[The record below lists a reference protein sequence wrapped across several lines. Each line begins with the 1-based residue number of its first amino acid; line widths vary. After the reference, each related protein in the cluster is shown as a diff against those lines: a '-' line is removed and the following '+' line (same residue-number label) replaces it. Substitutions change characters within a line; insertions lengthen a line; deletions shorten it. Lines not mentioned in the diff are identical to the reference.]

1 MQTPSSERRHRHGRA
16 LVALIWLA
24 ASAAA
29 VTALLIAA
37 AVAEGGVY
45 RAAQCNP
52 GLGAGHG
59 DLDFDRNSEHYAG
72 NAGCQE
78 GEGISIRH
86 EANRSGH
93 DRWGAWRLT
102 APAGAHLEGVTA
114 KVSGVAAAGHE
125 PELLIGLPGSGET
138 TFGDALGSSHTVRW
152 RGEQA
157 ESFAARLRC
166 ARPAGCGAGATAKL
180 RLRRLTLRLSDGE
193 APAAEL
199 AGQLAGEATQRG
211 LRRLRA
217 IVADAGSGVR
227 RVFVSVNGSPVA
239 ARKLDCALERRVAT
253 RLRPCPADAEPD
265 FDLETAAPP
274 FRQGPNNVRACAL
287 DYARSGERNRD
298 CASRRVRVD
307 NACPVDDATEPG
319 RLETRIAGTR
329 GDGSVDHGEP
339 AQLVG
344 RLTDGS
350 GDGIAGAEVCVA
362 TRADLHGTPE
372 RVVATPA
379 TGADGRF
386 EVRLA
391 PGPSREVRVAHWA
404 DDTDVTE
411 SYERLGVRAR
421 PTLSLSPSGPVPVG
435 RRVRFDVRLHGPE
448 AGGRR
453 VHVKARSGGR
463 WVKVRTGNADRNGR
477 WRAAYRFRSTT
488 GTRTYR
494 FKAFVPRQAGYPFEA
509 GRSAARKV
517 TVSG

>member
-1 MQTPSSERRHRHGRA
+1 MQSPTSERRPRHGRA
-16 LVALIWLA
+16 FVALIWLA

-45 RAAQCNP
+45 RAAQCHP
-52 GLGAGHG
+52 GLGAGHS
-59 DLDFDRNSEHYAG
+59 DLDFDRNSDHYAG
-72 NAGCQE
+72 SAGCQE
-78 GEGISIRH
+78 GDGISIRH
-86 EANRSGH
+86 AANRSGH
-93 DRWGAWRLT
+93 DRWGAWTLA
-102 APAGAHLEGVTA
+102 APAGAELEGVAA
-114 KVSGVAAAGHE
+114 KVSGVAVAGHQ
-125 PELLIGLPGSGET
+125 PELLIGIPGSGET
-138 TFGDALGSSHTVRW
+138 AFGDALGSSHAVRW

-166 ARPAGCGAGATAKL
+166 ARPAGCGEGAVAKL
-180 RLRRLTLRLSDGE
+180 RLRRLTLRLFDDQ
-193 APAAEL
+193 APATEL
-199 AGQLAGEATQRG
+199 AGQLAGDAAQRG
-211 LRRLRA
+211 MRRLRA
-217 IVADAGSGVR
+217 VVADAGGGVR

-239 ARKLDCALERRVAT
+239 ARKLECALERRVAT
-253 RLRPCPADAEPD
+253 RLRPCPVDAEPD
-265 FDLETAAPP
+265 FDLDTAAAP

-298 CASRRVRVD
+298 CASRRVRID
-307 NACPVDDATEPG
+307 NACPVDDVADAG
-319 RLETRIAGTR
+319 RLETRIAGAR
-329 GDGSVDHGEP
+329 RDGSVDHGES

-362 TRADLHGTPE
+362 TRADLHGAPE
-372 RVVATPA
+372 RVLATPA
-379 TGADGRF
+379 AGADGRF
-386 EVRLA
+386 EVRLP

-404 DDTDVTE
+404 GETEVAE

-421 PTLSLSPSGPVPVG
+421 PSLSLSPSGTVPNG
-435 RRVRFDVRLHGPE
+435 RRVHFDVRLHGPE

-463 WVKVRTGNADRNGR
+463 WVKVRTGNADGNGR
-477 WRAAYRFRSTT
+477 WRASYRFRSTT